1 MMWRANIVILILFA
15 ASTAA
20 AAKPFITSDAPLLG
34 AERPAFFT
42 ARAAKRFRAELK
54 RTPRHARPAFAQE
67 LRSRA
72 INADGQG
79 GMKGKKEAV
88 ALFYRAVLANPAKDG
103 LVHDMGVSLMRYG
116 TALMGSSNAQALR
129 LFRHA
134 LQAFETSLLMQ
145 AAGDAVVGGDGKQ
158 AAQNI
163 AAVNGYI
170 QRLAPER
177 CAGRGDALSCSFAAD
192 GDAGGGQL
200 EGAGGATTGD
210 VCDPS
215 NLRVHA
221 RAEGAEGGGGGV
233 DSFGRRLPL
242 SRAQVTKAARALE
255 ECGVV
260 VVEGAYGRDITG
272 QLRDAQ
278 ADHFQWFQDRIAG
291 DKLTSENSTDSARR
305 SSGRWEL
312 RNPLRA
318 PFTDGA
324 FVANR
329 AVLSVA
335 TAVLKSARV
344 EIDTFSSV
352 TSLGR
357 TPRQHWHNDVGELFK
372 GEPARTRKRMPTQG
386 VVIFYPLVDVPMAMG
401 PTEFLLKSHKPCAER
416 ERVEREMPRG
426 SGFHVKQCAH
436 AHDAG
441 TFHATASAGA
451 AVMFD
456 VRIMH
461 RGGRNTRKARR
472 PMMYTAYVHEWYL
485 DAVNFNRKHTRKYD
499 ALATTARVRKLL
511 NRPDELAYVEGLEAL
526 VKGLGAG
533 DQLEAMQS
541 RYLFDAHSYE
551 DKLLEGTEEEEEGEA
566 EEDDEEQYAAKVDA
580 GGDVEFEFD

>member
-1 MMWRANIVILILFA
+1 MWRAFLYYCAVA
-15 ASTAA
+15 SSTAA
-20 AAKPFITSDAPLLG
+20 ANPFITSAAPLLS
-34 AERPAFFT
+34 AERPAFFG

-54 RTPRHARPAFAQE
+54 RARRPAAAFAQD
-67 LRSRA
+67 LRERA
-72 INADGQG
+72 INADGRG
-79 GMKGKKEAV
+79 GRKEAV
-88 ALFYRAVLANPAKDG
+88 GLFYRAVLVNPASDG

-116 TALMGSSNAQALR
+116 TSLMGGSRRDWDTALL

-145 AAGDAVVGGDGKQ
+145 AAGDAVIVGDGKQ

-163 AAVNGYI
+163 ALVSGYI

-177 CAGRGDALSCSFAAD
+177 CSGRGDALSCSFAD
-192 GDAGGGQL
+192 DAGDDDTHQDTAAVGGDMCDPRNL
-200 EGAGGATTGD
+200 RMRARPEGTGAG
-210 VCDPS
+210 S
-215 NLRVHA
+215 
-221 RAEGAEGGGGGV
+221 V

-242 SRAQVTKAARALE
+242 SRAQVRRAARVLE
-255 ECGVV
+255 ACGVV
-260 VVEGAYGRDITG
+260 VVEGAYARGITS
-272 QLRDAQ
+272 QLHDAQ
-278 ADHFQWFQDRIAG
+278 RDHFKWFQDRIAD
-291 DKLTSENSTDSARR
+291 DKLTTENSTDSARR
-305 SSGRWEL
+305 SAGRWEL

-318 PFTDGA
+318 PFTNGA
-324 FVANR
+324 FVTNR

-335 TAVLKSARV
+335 TAVLKSSRI

-372 GEPARTRKRMPTQG
+372 AEGVRTRKRMPTQG
-386 VVIFYPLVDVPMAMG
+386 VVAFYPLVDVQMAMG
-401 PTEFLLKSHKPCAER
+401 PTEFLLKSHKPCEES

-441 TFHATASAGA
+441 TFHATADAGA

-456 VRIMH
+456 IRIMH
-461 RGGRNTRKARR
+461 RGGRNMRKAHR

-485 DAVNFNRKHTRKYD
+485 DAVNFNRKHTHKYD
-499 ALATTARVRKLL
+499 ALATTPRVRKLL
-511 NRPDELAYVEGLEAL
+511 NRPDELTYVEDLEAL

-533 DQLEAMQS
+533 DELEAMQS
-541 RYLFDAHSYE
+541 KYFFDAHSYK
-551 DKLLEGTEEEEEGEA
+551 DKLLEGTEAEVDD
-566 EEDDEEQYAAKVDA
+566 EEDDDEEEDEHGVEVDVI
-580 GGDVEFEFD
+580 DFDFD